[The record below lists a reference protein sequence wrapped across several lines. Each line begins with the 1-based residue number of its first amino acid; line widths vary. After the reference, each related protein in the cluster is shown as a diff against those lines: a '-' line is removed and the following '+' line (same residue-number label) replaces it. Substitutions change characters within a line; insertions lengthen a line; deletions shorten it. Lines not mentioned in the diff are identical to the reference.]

1 MKPRRR
7 TLARLLAA
15 LPFAAYAAQGAR
27 AAEQGASPAQGQI
40 MLTIFLRHNEEKTL
54 DEINAHLKE
63 TGWFKKFPPPGVEIV
78 GWYVMMGIGQVVIL
92 RFPPE
97 RLRAVNVA
105 VESAAW
111 GGYFTEF
118 YPTYDY
124 RALWEQAK
132 EAATH

>member
-1 MKPRRR
+1 MNTPRR

-15 LPFAAYAAQGAR
+15 LPFAALAARPAR
-27 AAEQGASPAQGQI
+27 AAEESEPPPSEQI

-54 DEINAHLKE
+54 DEINTHLKE
-63 TGWFKKFPPPGVEIV
+63 TGWFKKFPPAGAEIV

-97 RLRAVNVA
+97 KLRAVNVA
-105 VESAAW
+105 IESAAW
-111 GGYFTEF
+111 GSYFTEF

-132 EAATH
+132 EAAAR